1 MSSVQSGNYDYPP
14 ASRASRPNRSREP
27 SEHITLPLP
36 SATPSPVPVPAPAP
50 GEHLQH
56 LRQLL
61 TSERNRDTSARA
73 LETLNQE
80 INEYRSIRGQDI
92 TSFDQAR
99 AAVDRQI
106 QHYRS
111 RREAAPHDIYPD
123 RFHPELTPY
132 VDPARPANRAARNR
146 QSRSGGRPR
155 TSSLLDE
162 GVPPLVIPPIMPLD
176 REDDRHGD
184 RSRAKRR
191 KLETDDSREG
201 LQSFRYGQY
210 GQVVPGPLKMEL
222 ASCDGGTYEPEGECS
237 WPQNVL
243 RNDSS
248 VYCTKSDRCNLIL
261 KHRGDSPFC
270 LKKIVIN
277 APRSGYDA
285 PYVSFLGLDEITTDW
300 LSRIQEGMVFVS
312 MSCDELLS
320 RTAAYQV
327 EYPNPRRQRRNRRSG
342 LQPSQEYLNAYRTP
356 LQTLERRGLAGQGSH
371 RDSETDLTSAPNP
384 TNDFHITTEYDNP
397 SERNDRDTNG
407 LAANPPSIADLA
419 RWQMEQMEDDLL
431 GSDSDDSESDD
442 DPAEV
447 SAYSRRRRD
456 LQRRVRAMEQQQ
468 DLSRRRAAGSSA
480 VPPTLPGSRPLEPRS
495 GPNTAL
501 MQDPDLLRPHA
512 RFFIERAKSTVSIKF
527 DPPP

>member
-1 MSSVQSGNYDYPP
+1 MSGNYDYPP

-36 SATPSPVPVPAPAP
+36 SATPSPIPVPVPVPVAVPAP

-73 LETLNQE
+73 LETLDQE
-80 INEYRSIRGQDI
+80 INEYRPFRGQDP
-92 TSFDQAR
+92 TSFDQNRTAL
-99 AAVDRQI
+99 DRYMQN
-106 QHYRS
+106 YWS
-111 RREAAPHDIYPD
+111 RREAAPHDIYPP
-123 RFHPELTPY
+123 PELRSY
-132 VDPARPANRAARNR
+132 VGPPRPANRAARNR
-146 QSRSGGRPR
+146 QNRSGGRQR

-210 GQVVPGPLKMEL
+210 GQVVPGPLRMEL

-285 PYVSFLGLDEITTDW
+285 P
-300 LSRIQEGMVFVS
+300 IQEGMVFVS

-327 EYPNPRRQRRNRRSG
+327 EYPNSRRQRRNRRSG

-356 LQTLERRGLAGQGSH
+356 LQSLDRRGLAGQASH
-371 RDSETDLTSAPNP
+371 RDSETDLTSGTPHL

-407 LAANPPSIADLA
+407 LTANPPSIADLA

-442 DPAEV
+442 DDPAEV
-447 SAYSRRRRD
+447 SAHSRRRRD

-468 DLSRRRAAGSSA
+468 QQQQQDASRRRAAGSST
-480 VPPTLPGSRPLEPRS
+480 VPPALPGSRPQEPRS